1 MAPSPSGSQ
10 GRGRRG
16 KRAAVEEDCR
26 SRRLDRAKPSQARS
40 RLRCYLESTPAVNL
54 PSRAH
59 WLGRGGFFWRSLIEA
74 RQYVPSTQWQK
85 WCRKWVKR
93 SLRDIQKLMKMASA
107 EDPEEAL
114 ERVRAEARESM
125 AQTRRN
131 ASNVGRII
139 TEIMKPALDEKR
151 ALLAHLQKEIS
162 DAEASVAK
170 EPQDFPSVRGQG
182 RDNRHLTPFLELQI
196 PRPFRLAGTP
206 IR

>member
-1 MAPSPSGSQ
+1 MGSHPSPFHPSPSSWRWRAMAPSPSGSQ
-10 GRGRRG
+10 GRCRRG

-114 ERVRAEARESM
+114 SVCAPKPESRWHRPEEM
-125 AQTRRN
+125 RPTLD
-131 ASNVGRII
+131 ASSLR
-139 TEIMKPALDEKR
+139 
-151 ALLAHLQKEIS
+151 
-162 DAEASVAK
+162 
-170 EPQDFPSVRGQG
+170 
-182 RDNRHLTPFLELQI
+182 
-196 PRPFRLAGTP
+196 
-206 IR
+206 

>member
-1 MAPSPSGSQ
+1 
-10 GRGRRG
+10 
-16 KRAAVEEDCR
+16 
-26 SRRLDRAKPSQARS
+26 
-40 RLRCYLESTPAVNL
+40 
-54 PSRAH
+54 
-59 WLGRGGFFWRSLIEA
+59 
-74 RQYVPSTQWQK
+74 
-85 WCRKWVKR
+85 
-93 SLRDIQKLMKMASA
+93 MKMASA

-139 TEIMKPALDEKR
+139 TEIMKLALDEKR

-182 RDNRHLTPFLELQI
+182 RDPPTLDTVLGTANPPPF
-196 PRPFRLAGTP
+196 
-206 IR
+206 